1 MEKTARL
8 INLMVI
14 FILLISVAILAGT
27 IGLIFFEIRY
37 WKSILFNN

>member
-8 INLMVI
+8 INLMMI
-14 FILLISVAILAGT
+14 FILLVSAALLAGT

-37 WKSILFNN
+37 WKSILLKD